1 MRSKRKGGKLEQ
13 VRLAEIFGEQ
23 VQKIGRT
30 IENRG
35 IPCLT
40 VRYSDAI
47 LDSQSV
53 ADRVSLFFDGSL
65 DAQGMATVVDPK
77 LYREKS

>member
-23 VQKIGRT
+23 LQKIGRT

>member
-30 IENRG
+30 IEDRG

>member
-1 MRSKRKGGKLEQ
+1 MRSKRKGGELEQ
-13 VRLAEIFGEQ
+13 ARLAEIFGEQ

-30 IENRG
+30 IEDRG

-40 VRYSDAI
+40 VRYSAAI

-65 DAQGMATVVDPK
+65 DAPAMAAVEDST

>member
-23 VQKIGRT
+23 LQKIGRT

-77 LYREKS
+77 LYREKL

>member
-23 VQKIGRT
+23 LQKIGRT

-40 VRYSDAI
+40 VRYSDTI

>member
-30 IENRG
+30 IEERG

-40 VRYSDAI
+40 VRYSAAI

-65 DAQGMATVVDPK
+65 DAPAMAAVVDST